1 MEVVVD
7 PVLIGEIAALGS
19 ALTWGI
25 TSLLLRSETPRADA
39 VTLNALRTLAA
50 SAGLVVA
57 AVALGEAGALL
68 EVPSWALALLLI
80 SVVVGVGVGDTLY
93 VEGLHLLGVA
103 RAMPISLSYPIFTTA
118 LAVLLLGEEI
128 TPANALG
135 IALVVA
141 GVWLVAVP
149 PGRPTEVPVGERRGL
164 VVAVGSALCWT
175 ISTLTLRPAL
185 EVVSP
190 LAAGAL
196 RLPMA
201 TAVLWFFVLNRPGPK
216 GPIPRRT
223 ALVMGATGL
232 ITATSALLFLVALD
246 LAGAARAATLSST
259 SPLFAAPA
267 AVVFLGERLTPRIVV
282 GTVLAV
288 VGIALLA

>member
-1 MEVVVD
+1 MERFPGSSGSGAQGWLWQRVTGVTLVVLLVGHF
-7 PVLIGEIAALGS
+7 LLKHFGMGGSEGE
-19 ALTWGI
+19 GI
-25 TSLLLRSETPRADA
+25 T
-39 VTLNALRTLAA
+39 
-50 SAGLVVA
+50 
-57 AVALGEAGALL
+57 
-68 EVPSWALALLLI
+68 
-80 SVVVGVGVGDTLY
+80 
-93 VEGLHLLGVA
+93 H
-103 RAMPISLSYPIFTTA
+103 
-118 LAVLLLGEEI
+118 
-128 TPANALG
+128 
-135 IALVVA
+135 ALVVA

-223 ALVMGATGL
+223 ALVIGATGL

-267 AVVFLGERLTPRIVV
+267 AVAFLGERLTPRIVV